1 MIHMCMCRSYREV
14 RFWLENAPKQILIAE
29 SKFHLNSSSGSSVIK
44 VNSGKG
50 GVHSQRVNIREFTPD
65 AQKVFKSENGT
76 FKQVFKN
83 KNDTF

>member
-1 MIHMCMCRSYREV
+1 M
-14 RFWLENAPKQILIAE
+14 RFWLENAPKQILITE
-29 SKFHLNSSSGSSVIK
+29 SKFHLNISNGSSVIK

-50 GVHSQRVNIREFTPD
+50 VHSQRVNIRDFTPD